1 MCFILPP
8 LEQRT
13 RRGVPSNRVQVEDA
27 THLVGTRPLEVEVP
41 VLELDECAVLL
52 SAIEITLTTIS
63 PTKGR
68 SSALP

>member
-1 MCFILPP
+1 M
-8 LEQRT
+8 R
-13 RRGVPSNRVQVEDA
+13 
-27 THLVGTRPLEVEVP
+27 LVEVEVP